1 VTNSYRAGDDRP
13 SILRT
18 VDLGKTWQSVAGD
31 LPANDPVEVVREDPV
46 NPKLLYAGTHLG
58 LFASFDQGTHWVRI
72 GDVPAVRVDDIQ
84 VHPRTNDLVIATHGR
99 SIALLDDST
108 PLRELTPEITA
119 KPAHLFSV
127 RSVTG
132 AYIREG
138 YADWNG
144 KGIYRGANP
153 AESALFTVWVKEF
166 TGDEIKVAVTKST
179 GQPVA
184 NLKAP
189 GAPGLT
195 RLNWDLRPSKDVI
208 IEYGGDD
215 PKRLLP
221 AGDYNAELTFGTA
234 KVKQTFHVD
243 LAEGVTP
250 R

>member
-1 VTNSYRAGDDRP
+1 V
-13 SILRT
+13 
-18 VDLGKTWQSVAGD
+18 
-31 LPANDPVEVVREDPV
+31 
-46 NPKLLYAGTHLG
+46 
-58 LFASFDQGTHWVRI
+58 I
-72 GDVPAVRVDDIQ
+72 G
-84 VHPRTNDLVIATHGR
+84 THGR
-99 SIALLDDST
+99 SIAILDDST
-108 PLRELTPEITA
+108 PLRELTLEIAA

-132 AYIREG
+132 AYLQPG
-138 YADWNG
+138 FADWNG

-153 AESALFTVWVKEF
+153 AEGALFTVWVKEF
-166 TGDEIKVAVTKST
+166 TGDEIKIAVTKST

-195 RLNWDLRPSKDVI
+195 RLNWDLRPTKDVS

-221 AGDYNAELTFGTA
+221 AGDYNAELTFGTL

-243 LAEGVTP
+243 LVEGITP